1 MPKRIL
7 FLIRDFLPYTIQTFI
22 YSRQYMRH
30 IFCPDNLMH
39 YNACPHTKQTF
50 VLAGKEPVSALHLS
64 ANPNDSAACHR
75 RRHTRTRI

>member
-1 MPKRIL
+1 
-7 FLIRDFLPYTIQTFI
+7 
-22 YSRQYMRH
+22 MRH